1 MYARIANKP
10 PRGGVMQVQFQWA
23 KFDSPFLRDSTVCL
37 KTAHLK
43 PINRL
48 VRISRAEAA

>member
-1 MYARIANKP
+1 MCAPIANKS

-23 KFDSPFLRDSTVCL
+23 KFDSLFLRDSTVCY
-37 KTAHLK
+37 LK
-43 PINRL
+43 PINHL